1 VTLSLARPTLQSII
15 EASGSDDVG
24 DVSDLERAL
33 RDLICEDSLQAFCRV
48 WATHGGADADG
59 MLEQLLRD
67 VSADE
72 A

>member
-1 VTLSLARPTLQSII
+1 MSLASFTLQSII
-15 EASGSDDVG
+15 EASGSDDIG
-24 DVSDLERAL
+24 DVNELELAF
-33 RDLICEDSLQAFCRV
+33 RDLICEDILEPFCRV
-48 WATHGGADADG
+48 WAAHGGTDADG